1 MAAALEN
8 AKADIEKANA
18 GDCEKAAKPEAKV
31 AAPLQARLKFGGAKL
46 RDTITGVR
54 DLKKLADPIGLVQL
68 HKELASGLTMKR
80 VTVPLGVLG
89 IIFEARPDAA
99 VQIASLGVKSGN
111 GVLLKCGREAVGSC
125 QAIVGAMKDGLS
137 TSKVSPDVI
146 ALLTTR
152 EETAEMLKMKEYIDL
167 IIPRGSNE
175 FVQYVMNNT
184 DIAVLGHAD
193 GICHTYVDK
202 KADLTMAVEIA
213 SDAKIQ
219 YPSACNALETLLV
232 HKDVANEFFPKYA
245 EKCKADGVEV
255 RGCPTTVKALGCN
268 AVENWATEY
277 SDKIVSCKVVNDVEE
292 AMQHINQYG
301 SRHTDVIVTEDAQ
314 LAAHFQ
320 SQVDAA
326 GVYWNC
332 SSRFADGFRY
342 GFGAEVGISTSMMP
356 PRGPVGLEGLVTY
369 RYFISGKG
377 HVVKDFAGD
386 SPAKKFTHKDLM

>member
-1 MAAALEN
+1 MAGAL
-8 AKADIEKANA
+8 ANSSLCSLFSLPP
-18 GDCEKAAKPEAKV
+18 GHYG
-31 AAPLQARLKFGGAKL
+31 PLTHTHTHTHTHTQ
-46 RDTITGVR
+46 
-54 DLKKLADPIGLVQL
+54 
-68 HKELASGLTMKR
+68 
-80 VTVPLGVLG
+80 
-89 IIFEARPDAA
+89 
-99 VQIASLGVKSGN
+99 
-111 GVLLKCGREAVGSC
+111 
-125 QAIVGAMKDGLS
+125 
-137 TSKVSPDVI
+137 VSPDVI

-193 GICHTYVDK
+193 GICHTFVDK
-202 KADLTMAVEIA
+202 AADLAMAVDIA

-219 YPSACNALETLLV
+219 YPSACNAVETVLV
-232 HKDVANEFFPKYA
+232 HRDIAANFFPMYA
-245 EKCKADGVEV
+245 ERCKVDGVEV
-255 RGCPTTVKALGCN
+255 RGCPETVKAMGC
-268 AVENWATEY
+268 AAATDADWSTEY
-277 SDKIVSCKVVNDVEE
+277 SDKIVSCKVVGNAEE
-292 AMQHINQYG
+292 AMAHINKYG
-301 SRHTDVIVTEDAQ
+301 SRHTDTIVTEDAA

-369 RYFISGKG
+369 RYFVSGAG
-377 HVVKDFAGD
+377 HTVKDFSGD
-386 SPAKKFTHKDLM
+386 TPVRQYTHKDLAKK